1 MAMNKGGKAMKRTT
15 LWVVGFV
22 AASALL
28 WLGFEGSSSA
38 THDGNAGY
46 SRNNYIGEPGDATDD
61 YSPEVTGFDRNSNDR
76 TPDATPD
83 GVNQDSTPDC
93 GNGPG
98 DGNCGNSPFSGDSYS
113 DHGPGPGD
121 GVTDETP
128 DLFPASGFNRVGEN
142 ITDASPERTNS
153 ETYRIDHGLAPTDG
167 DRVGGVR
174 DCIPADVALGE
185 CDRATNL
192 IDDSRSDVV
201 GRDGNATAA
210 DRVGTWGSGEGVP
223 DRAAADIAAG
233 ADDPGK
239 PNRDG
244 DSNGSDGSGVPD
256 RIARPN
262 ADGTPDSTMS
272 RTDREYGYSNHAQP
286 GRDVYSTGPA
296 DYFRDARSDIGGF
309 GFGGAPSGGGGGGCS
324 MVAARTTTTGSGLA
338 YLLVLFAPVAVVLL
352 RRFGRR

>member
-1 MAMNKGGKAMKRTT
+1 MKRTT

-28 WLGFEGSSSA
+28 WLGFEGSSLA
-38 THDGNAGY
+38 THDENAGY
-46 SRNNYIGEPGDATDD
+46 SRNNYIGAPGDEVAD

-93 GNGPG
+93 TNGPG

-113 DHGPGPGD
+113 DHGNGPGD
-121 GVTDETP
+121 SASDSTP
-128 DLFPASGFNRVGEN
+128 DLFPAGGFNRVGESIN
-142 ITDASPERTNS
+142 DASPERSNTERARVLN
-153 ETYRIDHGLAPTDG
+153 GQAPTVG

-192 IDDSRSDVV
+192 IDDAFSDVV

-210 DRVGTWGSGEGVP
+210 DRTGTWGSGEGVP
-223 DRAAADIAAG
+223 DRAAADIIASS
-233 ADDPGK
+233 DDPGR
-239 PNRDG
+239 PSRDG
-244 DSNGSDGSGVPD
+244 DGNGSNASGVPD
-256 RIARPN
+256 QIARPN
-262 ADGTPDSTMS
+262 ADGVQDNTPS
-272 RTDREYGYSNHAQP
+272 RDNDFGYSNHASP
-286 GRDVYSTGPA
+286 ARDAFQTGPS
-296 DYFRDARSDIGGF
+296 DYSRDSRPDIGGF
-309 GFGGAPSGGGGGGCS
+309 GFGGNPGGGGGGCS
-324 MVAARTTTTGSGLA
+324 LVASQTATTGSSFA